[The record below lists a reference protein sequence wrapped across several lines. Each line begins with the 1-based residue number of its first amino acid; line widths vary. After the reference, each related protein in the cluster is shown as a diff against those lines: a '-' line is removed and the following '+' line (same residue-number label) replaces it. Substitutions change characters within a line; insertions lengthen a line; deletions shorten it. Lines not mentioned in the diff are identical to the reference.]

1 MFTKHSIRNLT
12 TTAKRFRSY
21 GGRHTAVLIPGDGI
35 GPEMALH
42 LRNTFAMI
50 KAPIDFE
57 TIDLKKDTWSP
68 EMLNYAVTAIKR
80 NGGCIKGNINT
91 SIDES
96 TGDIVAKNQKMR
108 TELDV
113 FANVI
118 HAKSYK
124 GTEKRHKDIDLYL
137 IRENTEG
144 EYAGLEHETVP
155 GVVESLKIMT
165 EAKCENIAEFAFKF
179 AESHNRK
186 KVTAVHKANIM
197 KKGDGLFR
205 QVAHDVSQKYPH
217 IEFSDMIVDNT
228 CMQLVSNPWQF
239 DVMLM
244 PNLYGNIVANVC
256 CGLVGGAGLCA
267 GQNYST
273 HNINFAPNSVG
284 IFEMATRNTGES
296 IMGKDVA
303 NPTAFLMAGVK
314 LLEFYKCYH
323 HANLIRP
330 ALAKTLDDDLIH
342 TADLG
347 GSYGTADFMDAFRDN
362 LNDIM
367 VSGVRTVDRNIEKLT
382 QQKTDSIPSI

>member
-1 MFTKHSIRNLT
+1 MFKNIVRQAIRN
-12 TTAKRFRSY
+12 RSY

-35 GPEMALH
+35 GPEMSIH
-42 LRNTFAMI
+42 LRQTFDLI

-57 TIDLKKDTWSP
+57 VVDLKAANWS
-68 EMLNYAVTAIKR
+68 EQRLNDAATAIR
-80 NGGCIKGNINT
+80 RSGGCIKGNINT
-91 SIDES
+91 DVHNVD
-96 TGDIVAKNQKMR
+96 TVDNIVAKNQKMR
-108 TELDV
+108 SELDV

-118 HAKSYK
+118 HAKSYESTVQR
-124 GTEKRHKDIDLYL
+124 GFNNIDIYL

-144 EYAGLEHETVP
+144 EYAGLEHETIP

-165 EAKCENIAEFAFKF
+165 QEKCENIAEFAFKF

-205 QVAHDVSQKYPH
+205 QVAHDVSKRYPH
-217 IEFSDMIVDNT
+217 IEFNDMIVDNT

-244 PNLYGNIVANVC
+244 PNLYGNIVGNVC

-267 GQNYST
+267 GQNYSNGINVGDN
-273 HNINFAPNSVG
+273 NIG

-296 IMGKDVA
+296 LVGQDLA
-303 NPTAFLMAGVK
+303 NPTSFLMAGVK
-314 LLEFYKCYH
+314 LLEFYQCYT

-330 ALAKTLDDDLIH
+330 AIAKTLNEDLIKTH
-342 TADLG
+342 DLK
-347 GSYGTADFMDAFRDN
+347 GTASTSDYMNAFRKN
-362 LNDIM
+362 LIDVM
-367 VSGVRTVDRNIEKLT
+367 ELKLGRARDT
-382 QQKTDSIPSI
+382 ISME